1 VSWTRHQGK
10 ALADTTLSGD
20 ALHAE
25 LEDYLRLQN
34 PHLTDLR
41 LERATAT
48 KGHDTGVQ
56 PARRWYEV
64 TYLAQDPTANS

>member
-1 VSWTRHQGK
+1 VSWTRHEGK
-10 ALADTTLSGD
+10 ALADITLSGD
-20 ALHAE
+20 ALHAA

-48 KGHDTGVQ
+48 EGYDTSVQ
-56 PARRWYEV
+56 PARRWYEA

>member
-25 LEDYLRLQN
+25 LEDYLRLQH

-48 KGHDTGVQ
+48 EGYDTSVQ
-56 PARRWYEV
+56 PARRWYDI

>member
-10 ALADTTLSGD
+10 ALADITLSGD

-48 KGHDTGVQ
+48 EGHDTSVQ
-56 PARRWYEV
+56 PIRRWYEV